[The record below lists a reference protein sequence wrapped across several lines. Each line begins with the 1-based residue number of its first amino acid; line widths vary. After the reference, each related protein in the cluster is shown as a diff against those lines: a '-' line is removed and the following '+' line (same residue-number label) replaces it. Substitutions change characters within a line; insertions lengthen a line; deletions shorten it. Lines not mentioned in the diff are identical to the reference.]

1 MDKKIPVTVENYNDI
16 DKIPK
21 SIQSKIKN
29 LMIEIG
35 QLILDY
41 DQNDISIYLI
51 YTNNRNIKLHYQIE
65 SYNQIKSYE
74 EDDEKEDDE

>member
-1 MDKKIPVTVENYNDI
+1 MDKKIPVTVENYNNI

-21 SIQSKIKN
+21 NIQSKIKD
-29 LMIEIG
+29 LMIKIG

-51 YTNNRNIKLHYQIE
+51 YANNRNIKLHYQIE
-65 SYNQIKSYE
+65 SHNQIESYE